1 MINSMTGYGDAE
13 GQLDGVTYIV
23 EIKSVNNRYFKPRIK
38 LPETVA
44 YLEEQIYD
52 LLRHNISRGAIDCVL
67 RLKNVSTDMLF
78 EINVPALKVYLDKL
92 NEVTSSA
99 DTNTPMDVSSL
110 LNLPGIL
117 EPVLPDEKKVQRVK
131 EFVLDLV
138 ARAIEGLKKMRQAEG
153 AELQA
158 DLLKNCQAVKES
170 IGQICKRKDS
180 VLQQYYDRLKTRVDE
195 LLSSA
200 KLQLDPETVAREVA
214 VFAERSDI
222 SEEITRL
229 GSHLKQFEENC
240 QMDGQAGRRLDFL
253 GQEMLREANTIGS
266 KAANVEIAHCVVDIK
281 CSIDRLKE
289 QVQNIE

>member
-1 MINSMTGYGDAE
+1 M
-13 GQLDGVTYIV
+13 
-23 EIKSVNNRYFKPRIK
+23 NNRYFKPRIK

-67 RLKNVSTDMLF
+67 RLKNVSADMLF